1 MNVLPPQPQ
10 PIHRTGAEILQQ
22 HIRLRNQVPRHRK
35 TFRRFQ
41 INTNRPLIPIKI
53 RKKPRRETT
62 QFARPIA
69 LRRLHMNDI
78 GAEIG

>member
-22 HIRLRNQVPRHRK
+22 HIRRTDQITRHRQP
-35 TFRRFQ
+35 FRRFQ
-41 INTNRPLIPIKI
+41 INADRAFIAIKI